1 MLTRLTRI
9 ALALAIITTAGCV
22 YSEGYG
28 RYDHDDDRYEHHRY
42 GDQDCDDDDY
52 GSRGCR
58 RGENDQGENE
68 Q

>member
-1 MLTRLTRI
+1 MFTRLSRI

-22 YSEGYG
+22 YSEDYG
-28 RYDHDDDRYEHHRY
+28 RYEHDDRYEDQRY
-42 GDQDCDDDDY
+42 GDQDCDDDY